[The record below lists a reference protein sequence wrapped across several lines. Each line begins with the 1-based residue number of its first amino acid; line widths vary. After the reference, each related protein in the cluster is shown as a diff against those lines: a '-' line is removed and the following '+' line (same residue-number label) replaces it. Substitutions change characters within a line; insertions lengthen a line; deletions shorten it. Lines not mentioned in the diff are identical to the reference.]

1 MINFPLLADLLHTAL
16 DLYIN
21 HLTRTQFP
29 VCVSETVSHLSVGIY
44 LNFIQQLYII
54 YDNHIFNAIDF
65 VVLCFNHNGKNRI
78 SH

>member
-44 LNFIQQLYII
+44 LNFI
-54 YDNHIFNAIDF
+54 
-65 VVLCFNHNGKNRI
+65 
-78 SH
+78 